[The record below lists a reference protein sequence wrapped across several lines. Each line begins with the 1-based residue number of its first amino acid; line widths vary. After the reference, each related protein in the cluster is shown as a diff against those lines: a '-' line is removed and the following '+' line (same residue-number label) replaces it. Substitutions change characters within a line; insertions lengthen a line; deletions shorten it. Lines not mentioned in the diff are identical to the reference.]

1 MKISCMAKPFYIGNV
16 QIKNRFAVTAMVTN
30 MCDAG
35 GYATEQY
42 TATTKQ
48 KQKAA
53 TALSSRRTTRS
64 TPMRAD
70 MPESPGSIRK
80 T

>member
-16 QIKNRFAVTAMVTN
+16 QIRNRFAVTAMVTN

-42 TATTKQ
+42 IRYQ
-48 KQKAA
+48 CGRICQ
-53 TALSSRRTTRS
+53 SR
-64 TPMRAD
+64 PD
-70 MPESPGSIRK
+70 L
-80 T
+80 